1 MIVRNLYLVA
11 LGGLAGLAAIS
22 TVSAQG
28 QVYESAEHSFRVV
41 TVAEDI
47 QHPWSIAFLPDGD
60 MLFTQRTGELRIVR
74 DGVLLPDSVEGVP
87 ETRVINQGGLQ
98 EVAAHPDFENNRIV
112 YLSYSKPNGS
122 RGTTALVRA
131 RFENDRLNDVEEIF
145 EANAWNET
153 GGHFGAKIAFD
164 EDGYLFMSVGD
175 RQVAAQGQPGEA
187 SGAGSRHP
195 LRHHRPPHG
204 RRRRARRQSLRG
216 PRHGAAGN
224 LELRAPQSPGAG
236 LPSGNR
242 RTSGPPST
250 APRAETELNLILPG
264 VNYGWPVIGYG
275 VNYRSGTPIHPSGER
290 EGMEQPKTF
299 WIPSIGASGLI
310 VYDGDAFP
318 EWCGDI
324 FAGGLA
330 ATHRRLSRIT
340 VNDDGRVM
348 TQESLL
354 HGVFRIR
361 DVRQGPDG
369 FNLPGHGQPR
379 RRTHRHRQNG
389 ACGPAQLLNHWPRLR
404 PVRMSNMHELA
415 RNSNR
420 AIASREEQLQ
430 PSFAHRRN
438 GRWQL
443 RNSIPWPQPTNC
455 RPLDSRRPM
464 PRRS

>member
-1 MIVRNLYLVA
+1 MSGRKLSLVA
-11 LGGLAGLAAIS
+11 LGGLLGLSATA

-28 QVYESAEHSFRVV
+28 QIYESAEHSFRVV

-47 QHPWSIAFLPDGD
+47 QHPWSMAFLPDGD

-74 DGVLLPDSVEGVP
+74 DGRLLPDPVEGVP

-98 EVAAHPDFENNRIV
+98 EVAVHPDFGNNRIV

-175 RQVAAQGQPGEA
+175 RQ
-187 SGAGSRHP
+187 S
-195 LRHHRPPHG
+195 PP
-204 RRRRARRQSLRG
+204 R
-216 PRHGAAGN
+216 GN
-224 LELRAPQSPGAG
+224 LERHPAQDLGTHFGTIVRLMDDGSVPDDNPFVGHATALPEIWSYGHRNPQG
-236 LPSGNR
+236 LAFHPDTGDLWS
-242 RTSGPPST
+242 TEHGPQGGD
-250 APRAETELNLILPG
+250 ELNLILPG

-275 VNYRSGTPIHPSGER
+275 VNYRSGSRIHASGER
-290 EGMEQPKTF
+290 EGMEQPRTF

-318 EWCGDI
+318 EWRGNI

-369 FNLPGHGQPR
+369 FIYLATDNRAGGL
-379 RRTHRHRQNG
+379 TDI
-389 ACGPAQLLNHWPRLR
+389 
-404 PVRMSNMHELA
+404 VRMEPA
-415 RNSNR
+415 VQ
-420 AIASREEQLQ
+420 A
-430 PSFAHRRN
+430 
-438 GRWQL
+438 
-443 RNSIPWPQPTNC
+443 TY
-455 RPLDSRRPM
+455 
-464 PRRS
+464 